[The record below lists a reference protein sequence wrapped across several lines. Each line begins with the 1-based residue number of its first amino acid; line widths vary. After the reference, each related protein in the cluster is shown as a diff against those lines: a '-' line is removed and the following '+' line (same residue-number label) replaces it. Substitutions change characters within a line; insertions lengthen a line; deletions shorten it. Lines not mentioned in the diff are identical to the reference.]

1 MNLTIGCDS
10 NVDDRS
16 GLDLSFEVGVPM
28 LFFELV
34 LNGAYTLAFDSE
46 SMSLDLAWHS
56 LTEIDLSSFDFCFAL
71 VWFDV

>member
-10 NVDDRS
+10 NVDDRY

-46 SMSLDLAWHS
+46 SMSLDLTWHS
-56 LTEIDLSSFDFCFAL
+56 LTEIDLSSCDVCVAL
-71 VWFDV
+71 IWFDV